1 MARTESINVLL
12 GEGGKALL
20 DEQYGFLLKDLERE
34 CISSRIKNTN
44 LSIDP
49 ESGSIEVDRYHKLD
63 VDNYGTARSAGAGSA
78 AETDPL
84 IINIDQRKESIPE
97 FEQGDIDAKK
107 SLKIFLNGVRE
118 KQARSMARHLD
129 TAFWA
134 TAKSGGTQFKP
145 LSTISGID
153 KQFDAAVVQ
162 LQSLVDD
169 YVDGVNLEDMFCI
182 FDNQTY
188 MDLKEEIDEKQRPNT
203 DTAEGKIKLYHGV
216 ECDST
221 HRLPQGVKFILLVK
235 DYSVAQPVKVWYQ
248 DFFTPQYSNG
258 VAMPLFF
265 HYGVQNVN
273 AAASLWFD
281 GTTEEPTNEDKGKG
295 KGKNK

>member
-12 GEGGKALL
+12 SDSGKALL

-34 CISSRIKNTN
+34 CISSRVKNSN

-49 ESGSIEVDRYHKLD
+49 ESGSIEVDRYYKLG
-63 VDNYGTARSAGAGSA
+63 VDTYGTARSAGAGSA
-78 AETDPL
+78 AQTDPF
-84 IINIDQRKESIPE
+84 IININQRKEIIPE
-97 FEQGDIDAKK
+97 FEQGDIDAKA
-107 SLKIFLNGVRE
+107 SLKKFLNGVRE
-118 KQARSMARHLD
+118 KQAKSMARHLD

-134 TAKSGGTQFKP
+134 AAKSGGTQFKP

-162 LQSLVDD
+162 LQGLNDN
-169 YVDGVNLEDMFCI
+169 YVDGVNLEDMFAI
-182 FDNQTY
+182 FDNATF
-188 MDLKEEIDEKQRPNT
+188 MELKEEIDEKQNPNT
-203 DTAEGKIKLYHGV
+203 NTAEGKIYSFHGV

-221 HRLPQGVKFILLVK
+221 HRLPSGVKFILMVK
-235 DYSVAQPVKVWYQ
+235 DYSVAQPVKVWYK

-265 HYGVQNVN
+265 HYGTANVN
-273 AAASLWFD
+273 AGASLWFD
-281 GTTEEPTNEDKGKG
+281 GTTVDPTNSSNRTSR
-295 KGKNK
+295 NK